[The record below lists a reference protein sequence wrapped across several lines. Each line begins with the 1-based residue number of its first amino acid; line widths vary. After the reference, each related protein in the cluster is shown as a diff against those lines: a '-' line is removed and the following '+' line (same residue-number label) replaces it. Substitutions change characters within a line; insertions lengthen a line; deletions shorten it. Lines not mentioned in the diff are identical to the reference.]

1 MSKKKDIK
9 ISQNNN
15 DNGRDK
21 QEVLI
26 NTGVVLSSLGAAGF
40 IACFVWLIVK
50 ATIIESTRL
59 QKLLPVIIGVIFL
72 LMCIVGILLIG
83 FARHSMGAISDEYEN
98 KSKARPP
105 KEPRLGEI
113 PDLNEIYKEDEKDY
127 IESDAVFQEKG
138 VRDKLD
144 QIKGQLQ
151 EIIEQKKIAL
161 RESEKQVQVDNGGV
175 KLKTIDEDLLKD
187 IDDFEISS
195 TNTKEKIGKKKAKK
209 VL

>member
-72 LMCIVGILLIG
+72 LMCIVGILLIS
-83 FARHSMGAISDEYEN
+83 FARHSMGGISDEYEN